1 MARDRKYS
9 RILQAAKYYSA
20 IDNYIKYI
28 TDASKRGQRVGTGQ
42 PRPKSKRYFI
52 DPFGIKMAANQVVP
66 VSASEPAF
74 NAYKGNVNLR
84 IKETVTD
91 EDLIIPVRGLR
102 AARAII
108 TTGRSTTGVAKT
120 SKVTGLKYLDYG
132 GKSQSIAFGRK
143 NETETMEAAGLEV
156 KAAIQAA
163 VAGALITIQ
172 DEVISA

>member
-52 DPFGIKMAANQVVP
+52 DPFGIKLSADQVVP
-66 VSASEPAF
+66 VTCSEPAF
-74 NAYKGNVNLR
+74 TAYNGNINLR
-84 IKETVTD
+84 FKETEAD
-91 EDLIIPVRGLR
+91 EDKIIPVRGLR

-108 TTGRSTTGVAKT
+108 TTGRSTSGVAKT
-120 SKVTGLKYLDYG
+120 SKVTGMKYLDYG

-143 NETETMEAAGLEV
+143 NDTETMEAAGLEV
-156 KAAIQAA
+156 KGLIQVA

-172 DEVISA
+172 DEVLSA